1 MHKLVFTLH
10 GGYFDKQLPTFGNK
24 VLGCRNCKFNM
35 HGKERT
41 KTWTLVASTINPGDT
56 TFDVL
61 ETVDWVA
68 G

>member
-1 MHKLVFTLH
+1 
-10 GGYFDKQLPTFGNK
+10 
-24 VLGCRNCKFNM
+24 M

-68 G
+68 GQKIAVAATGFDHYQT